1 MSKIELLTI
10 ITNNVS
16 KPTSVITWSNT
27 SKANSQQ
34 IRKWL
39 NQREQ
44 ILPTHLCRT
53 RRVSSW
59 LSSFAGVKQKTSTK
73 LPPFDA
79 ITAVWKPSQ
88 HLIKRSYSHQL
99 VTFLLL
105 KARFSSPCLTAN
117 TTMNKVRLC
126 LICKC
131 NYYFC
136 NTAIHY

>member
-1 MSKIELLTI
+1 MSKILVLTI
-10 ITNNVS
+10 ITKNVS
-16 KPTSVITWSNT
+16 KPTLVITWSST
-27 SKANSQQ
+27 SKANLQQ

-44 ILPTHLCRT
+44 KSPTHLCRT

-88 HLIKRSYSHQL
+88 HLIKWSYSHQL
-99 VTFLLL
+99 VTSLLL
-105 KARFSSPCLTAN
+105 KARFSSPSLTAN
-117 TTMNKVRLC
+117 TTMNKVMS
-126 LICKC
+126 CK
-131 NYYFC
+131 YVQLLLL
-136 NTAIHY
+136 